1 MLSRYNNA
9 KTVINI
15 TFGTLIFT
23 KISYQKYH
31 YVGYHAYL
39 QAYTVLLKHIQFLAI
54 KKIAITMFH
63 YCVNETSK
71 SSM

>member
-15 TFGTLIFT
+15 TFGILIFT
-23 KISYQKYH
+23 KIFYQKYH
-31 YVGYHAYL
+31 CVSYHAYL

-54 KKIAITMFH
+54 EKIAITMFH
-63 YCVNETSK
+63 YCVYETSK

>member
-15 TFGTLIFT
+15 MFGILIFT
-23 KISYQKYH
+23 KIFYPKYH
-31 YVGYHAYL
+31 CVSYHAYL

-54 KKIAITMFH
+54 KKIAISMFH
-63 YCVNETSK
+63 YCINKTSK